1 MATLLKF
8 RRPDEGVRRPQ
19 SGRRRPRGRSAEITI
34 FPGVRIERHG
44 QRPNDRSRTL
54 RDRPE
59 DSTGET
65 A

>member
-19 SGRRRPRGRSAEITI
+19 SGSPRPRGRSAEITI
-34 FPGVRIERHG
+34 FPGVRIDRHG
-44 QRPNDRSRTL
+44 QRPNDRSRAF
-54 RDRPE
+54 RDKPV

-65 A
+65 D